1 MPPCVNRLWFA
12 YAPAGSLCRDVN
24 VLAIRLKMLMV
35 QSIADDAEAEAEWPH
50 VATSPLRTIGFP
62 LIVELE
68 DAPVVALQ

>member
-1 MPPCVNRLWFA
+1 
-12 YAPAGSLCRDVN
+12 VN